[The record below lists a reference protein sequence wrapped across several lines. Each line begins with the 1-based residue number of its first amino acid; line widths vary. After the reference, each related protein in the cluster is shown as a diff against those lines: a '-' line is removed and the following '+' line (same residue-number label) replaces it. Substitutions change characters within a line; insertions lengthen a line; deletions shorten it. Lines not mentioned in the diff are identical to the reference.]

1 MIGVIIL
8 IIAGSLIALNSGKK
22 NVGYKSELE
31 NVDKILV
38 DADVSNIVAISG
50 DSKMNIEYTSQKSL
64 FGNPKIDIVY
74 EKDRAIIKV
83 KAKWIN
89 IVTKRGELVLNLPPR
104 ILEHVQIKTR
114 NGNIDVKNLSEVNR
128 LSLSSSVGNIN
139 VDSFKGESLN
149 IEAKN
154 GSMNIG
160 AVDGEVNIKNRI
172 GSLNSLNFSD
182 IKGKNNIN
190 LSNGNVKITLPNGL
204 KSNKVGLNISTSN
217 GKLIT
222 ENNILSSENKIK
234 RGAGQKI
241 INGTKGNKELNI
253 SVSVGNI
260 IIN

>member
-1 MIGVIIL
+1 M

-38 DADVSNIVAISG
+38 DADVSNIVAVSG

-64 FGNPKIDIVY
+64 FGNSKIDIVY

-241 INGTKGNKELNI
+241 INGTKGDKELNI